1 MSKATGRSDGSVLEA
16 VRLALRGVQ
25 HDLLAAP
32 SRPVIVAFSGGL
44 DSTVL
49 LEACTRIR
57 GADGVIAIHV
67 HHGLQPAAEAWAEHC
82 GRQAAERG
90 VRFECIRLEASSSRG
105 EGLEAW
111 ARRERYR
118 ALWAAVAR
126 RDAVGLLTAH
136 QADDLAETLLM
147 RLARGAG
154 LDGLVR
160 ALPACERGPE
170 GAMLL
175 RPLLGVSRAELFF
188 WARQMGLV
196 WIDDP
201 MNEDAA
207 FTRVRTRAQ
216 VMPALEAVE
225 PGAVHRLARA
235 QALLADAAAELD
247 QLAIADLARAR
258 EGDLASG
265 SAGVQAIDR
274 RALLGLSAYRQAQV
288 LRLWWRELAGGLTSR
303 MPSEAQA
310 DEWRSQMIDAQAA
323 QAHVRL
329 ADWLFVRYRDRVEAW
344 PADDPIA
351 RAVWMRDPAFPQAL
365 TQVWDGQSSIFELAD
380 WGARLHVTASAGGR
394 ADQSRVIQ
402 VQHANGEQ
410 VLRLRVDGPSRST
423 RKIWQARGVPPA
435 LRGWLPLVRIDGQP
449 AFLAGIGLL
458 AGAGDAGWRFK
469 FEPCFA
475 ADPRALFCSMDSI

>member
-90 VRFECIRLEASSSRG
+90 VRFECIRLEPAAPRG

-111 ARRERYR
+111 ARHERYR
-118 ALWAAVAR
+118 VMWGAVTRLGAAA
-126 RDAVGLLTAH
+126 LLTAH

-154 LDGLVR
+154 LDGLAR
-160 ALPACERGPE
+160 ALPACEHGPA

-175 RPLLGVSRAELFF
+175 RPFLGVSRAELLA
-188 WARQMGLV
+188 WARQRGLV

-201 MNEDAA
+201 MNVDAA
-207 FTRVRTRAQ
+207 FTRVRMRAG
-216 VMPALEAVE
+216 VIPALEAAE

-235 QALLADAAAELD
+235 QALLARAAAELD
-247 QLAIADLARAR
+247 QLAMADWARAR
-258 EGDLASG
+258 EADSAAG
-265 SAGVQAIDR
+265 STCIQAIDR

-288 LRLWWRELAGGLTSR
+288 LRVWWRELAGGLTSR
-303 MPSEAQA
+303 MPSEAQVDA
-310 DEWRSQMIDAQAA
+310 WRSQMIEAQAA

-329 ADWLFVRYRDRVEAW
+329 AEWVFVRYRERVEAW
-344 PADDPIA
+344 PADDVIG
-351 RAVWMRDPAFPQAL
+351 RSVWMRTPAFPVPVNQI
-365 TQVWDGQSSIFELAD
+365 WEGQSAVFDLAD
-380 WGARLHVTASAGGR
+380 WGARLHVTAATTDRTGQMR
-394 ADQSRVIQ
+394 AIQ
-402 VQHANGEQ
+402 VRSAPGEQ
-410 VLRLRVDGPSRST
+410 MIRLRGGGPSRSV

-435 LRGWLPLVRIDGQP
+435 LRSWLPLVLLDGQP
-449 AFLAGIGLL
+449 VFLAGVGPL
-458 AGAGDAGWRFK
+458 AGAADAGGRFK
-469 FEPCFA
+469 FEPLFV
-475 ADPRALFCSMDSI
+475 ADPRARFCPLDSI